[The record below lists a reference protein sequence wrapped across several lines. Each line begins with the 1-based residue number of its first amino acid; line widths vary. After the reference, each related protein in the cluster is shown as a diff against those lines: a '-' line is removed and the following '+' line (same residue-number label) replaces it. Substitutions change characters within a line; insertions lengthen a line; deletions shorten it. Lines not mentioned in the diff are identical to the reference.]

1 MAYFR
6 QFGDPPSGT
15 FSYLLACDRTATAAI
30 VDPVAGHEPL
40 YLGVLGE
47 LSLHLAWVLDT
58 HLHADHISAADALRQ
73 QTGARVAVGRQT
85 GIEEA
90 DRWLADGD
98 SLAVG
103 DLSIAALATP
113 GHTPGCLT
121 YRWED
126 RLFTGDSLL
135 IGGSGGIDEPG
146 GNGVVLFDSVTRRL
160 LSLADETLVYP
171 GHGRDHHWVSC
182 IGQERQSN
190 PCFHGVCRDRFVAI
204 KAAHREPMP
213 AIAATAL
220 AANRRCGRLPATEPA
235 TKDFTGTNRTAPSGA
250 SGDYSSWRGE

>member
-6 QFGDPPSGT
+6 QFRDPASGT
-15 FSYLLACDRTATAAI
+15 FSYLLACTHTATAVVI
-30 VDPVAGHEPL
+30 DPVLDHLPL

-47 LSLHLAWVLDT
+47 STLRLAWVLET
-58 HLHADHISAADALRQ
+58 HLHADHVSAADALRA
-73 QTGARVAVGRQT
+73 QTGARVAVGLQT

-98 SLAVG
+98 SLTIG
-103 DLSIAALATP
+103 ELGLTALATP

-135 IGGSGGIDEPG
+135 IGGAGSIDEPG
-146 GNGVVLFDSVTRRL
+146 ANGVLLFDSVTRRL

-171 GHGRDHHWVSC
+171 GHGRDDRWVSC
-182 IGQERQSN
+182 IGQERQCN
-190 PCFHGVCRDRFVAI
+190 PCFHGVCRDEFIAI
-204 KAAHREPMP
+204 KTANREVAAIKTP
-213 AIAATAL
+213 AAIT
-220 AANRRCGRLPATEPA
+220 ANRRCGRT
-235 TKDFTGTNRTAPSGA
+235 RTAEPGTA
-250 SGDYSSWRGE
+250 SAAWTN